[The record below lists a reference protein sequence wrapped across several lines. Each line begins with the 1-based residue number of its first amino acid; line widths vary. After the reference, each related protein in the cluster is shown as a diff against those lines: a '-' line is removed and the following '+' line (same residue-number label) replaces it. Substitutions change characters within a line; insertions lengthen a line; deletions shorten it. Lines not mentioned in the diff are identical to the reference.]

1 MVVSIDFFGTQ
12 RSLTQTNNIA
22 MPIDEETRV
31 TDALTYVKNQYP
43 ELPLDER
50 MVLVTVNEEMASL
63 DRLLQADDTVSFLP
77 YICGG

>member
-1 MVVSIDFFGTQ
+1 MVVSIDFFGPQ

-22 MPIDEETRV
+22 MPINEETRV
-31 TDALTYVKNQYP
+31 TDALIYVKNQYP

-63 DRLLQADDTVSFLP
+63 DRLLQADDTVSFLH

>member
-1 MVVSIDFFGTQ
+1 MVVSIDFFGPQ

-22 MPIDEETRV
+22 MPINEETRV
-31 TDALTYVKNQYP
+31 TDALIYVKNQYP

-63 DRLLQADDTVSFLP
+63 DRLLQADDPVSFLP